1 MQFNSW
7 AEFWAMGGYGFYVW
21 LSFGIAALV
30 MTGIIYQSWLA
41 HKQLIRHIAAEQK
54 RKGRIRKAAQAAQA
68 SSPNSDRSV

>member
-30 MTGIIYQSWLA
+30 MTGIICQSWLA

-54 RKGRIRKAAQAAQA
+54 RKQQQLGGQSHRTA
-68 SSPNSDRSV
+68 SYISG